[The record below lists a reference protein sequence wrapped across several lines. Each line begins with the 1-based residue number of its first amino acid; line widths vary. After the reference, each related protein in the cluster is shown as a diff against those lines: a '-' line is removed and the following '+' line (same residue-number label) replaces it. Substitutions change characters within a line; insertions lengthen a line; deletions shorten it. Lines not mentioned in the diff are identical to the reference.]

1 MCWFLDRTSSFF
13 LDQALDSVYSANM
26 HSILII
32 GCGSI
37 GERHLRCFQQSG
49 RCAVSV
55 CDANARLLSEV
66 SLRYHVTAFAS
77 LADAMKAQRFDA
89 WIICTP
95 AHTHLA
101 IAREGAAHGAAL
113 LIEKPLS
120 VTLEGLE
127 ETRDAIAESD
137 RFVAVAYVYHC
148 FPWIVAAREFLQSGA
163 FGRALHASVVAGQH
177 FPTFRPAYRDIYYA
191 RHETG
196 GGAIQD
202 AITHIVN
209 AMEWMIGPMTRVFCD
224 AAHQQLEG
232 VTVEDTVNITARH
245 GHVLASYAMTQFQ
258 AANETIFEIHCERG
272 SVKIESHAQRW
283 SSIALGE
290 TAWTWRTTAPLERD
304 ELFIAQANAF
314 LDGMEGKPCALCTFD
329 EAVQTLRFNRAALES
344 AATGLPI
351 TIS

>member
-1 MCWFLDRTSSFF
+1 
-13 LDQALDSVYSANM
+13 M

-37 GERHLRCFQQSG
+37 GERHLRCFQQTG
-49 RCAVSV
+49 RCEVSV
-55 CDANARLLSEV
+55 CDSNATLLETV
-66 SLRYHVTAFAS
+66 SRRYGATAYGTLTEAV
-77 LADAMKAQRFDA
+77 KTRRFDA
-89 WIICTP
+89 WVICTP

-101 IAREGAAHGAAL
+101 IAREGAAQGAAL

-120 VTLEGLE
+120 VTLDGLE
-127 ETRDAIAESD
+127 ETRAAIAQSG

-148 FPWIVAAREFLQSGA
+148 FPWVAEARSFLQSGA
-163 FGRALHASVVAGQH
+163 LGRPLHASVVAGQH

-202 AITHIVN
+202 ALTHIVN

-224 AAHQQLEG
+224 AAHQHLEG
-232 VTVEDTVNITARH
+232 VSVEDTVNVTARH
-245 GHVLASYAMTQFQ
+245 GDVMASYAMTQFQ
-258 AANETIFEIHCERG
+258 AANEAVFEIHCANG
-272 SVKIESHAQRW
+272 SLKIESHAQRW
-283 SSIALGE
+283 GTMKRGE
-290 TAWTWRTTAPLERD
+290 TEWQWNATAPLERD
-304 ELFIAQANAF
+304 DLFVAQANAF
-314 LDGMEGKPCALCTFD
+314 LNGMEGLPCALSTFE
-329 EAVQTLRFNRAALES
+329 EAVQTLRFNRAALDS

>member
-1 MCWFLDRTSSFF
+1 
-13 LDQALDSVYSANM
+13 M

-37 GERHLRCFQQSG
+37 GERHLRCFQQTG

-55 CDANARLLSEV
+55 CDANATLLSEV
-66 SLRYHVTAFAS
+66 SQRYGVPAFSSFAAA
-77 LADAMKAQRFDA
+77 LEAQKFDA
-89 WIICTP
+89 LVICTP
-95 AHTHLA
+95 ANTHLA

-120 VTLEGLE
+120 VTLDGIE
-127 ETRDAIAESD
+127 ETRAAIANSG

-148 FPWIVAAREFLQSGA
+148 FPWIVAAREFLKAGS
-163 FGRALHASVVAGQH
+163 FGKPLHVSVVAGQH

-202 AITHIVN
+202 AITHLVN

-232 VTVEDTVNITARH
+232 VTVEDTVNVTARH
-245 GHVLASYAMTQFQ
+245 GDVLASYAMTQFQ
-258 AANETIFEIHCERG
+258 AANEAIFEVHCERG

-283 SSIALGE
+283 GSIKLGE
-290 TAWTWRTTAPLERD
+290 TAWTWHTPPPLERD
-304 ELFIAQANAF
+304 DLFIAQANAF
-314 LDGMEGKPCALCTFD
+314 LDGMEGKSCQLCTFD

-344 AATGLPI
+344 TATGLPI
-351 TIS
+351 TLS

>member
-1 MCWFLDRTSSFF
+1 MAD
-13 LDQALDSVYSANM
+13 VYSAAM

-37 GERHLRCFQQSG
+37 GERHLRCFQKTD
-49 RCAVSV
+49 RCEVSV
-55 CDANARLLSEV
+55 CDANAKLLSEV
-66 SLRYHVTAFAS
+66 SQRYGVPAFGS
-77 LADAMKAQRFDA
+77 LVEAVQERRFDA
-89 WIICTP
+89 WVICTP
-95 AHTHLA
+95 AHTHLG
-101 IAREGAAHGAAL
+101 IAREGSAQSAAL

-120 VTLEGLE
+120 VTLDGLE
-127 ETRDAIAESD
+127 ETRAAISQSG

-148 FPWIVAAREFLQSGA
+148 FPWVVAAREFLQSGA
-163 FGRALHASVVAGQH
+163 LGKPLHASVVAGQH

-202 AITHIVN
+202 ALTHIVN

-232 VTVEDTVNITARH
+232 VTVEDTVNVTARH
-245 GHVLASYAMTQFQ
+245 GDALASYAMTQFQ
-258 AANETIFEIHCERG
+258 AANETVFEVHCENG
-272 SVKIESHAQRW
+272 SLKIESHAQRW
-283 SSIALGE
+283 GSMKRGE
-290 TAWTWRTTAPLERD
+290 TEWTWHTTAPLERD
-304 ELFIAQANAF
+304 DLFIAQANAF
-314 LDGMEGKPCALCTFD
+314 LNGMEGKSCALSTFE
-329 EAVQTLRFNRAALES
+329 EAVQTLRFNRAALDS